1 MSKTASYIT
10 LGCKLNY
17 AETSTYERGFIN
29 AGYESVPWNKGADLF
44 VINTCSVTEHADK
57 KSRNIIRKLHK
68 VSPDATI
75 VVTGCYAQL
84 KKAEVEALEGV
95 SLVFGANEKSSLVT
109 TTLDYIAQRTEMAGS
124 DNSAACDTCH
134 GTGEHGEVTSSDNTL
149 ADTAVVTGTRH
160 EVGEHGEVTFSE
172 NALDDT
178 AAVTGTRHEAGEH
191 GDSTKMYRENVLDGT
206 KPSNSGILYRE
217 NVLSGTKSTDAAS
230 TVTPTDI
237 RTDTNSATT
246 SPQEET
252 FAAYSS
258 GEERTRSF
266 LKVQDG
272 CDNFCAYC
280 TVPYARGRSR
290 SISIDKAVSEA
301 KKIAASG
308 VKEIVLTGVNT
319 GDFGRK
325 TGESFLDLL
334 KALND
339 VQGIERYRISSIEP
353 NLLTDDIVDWIASGT
368 KFLPHF
374 HIPLQSGS
382 DTILKDVGRKYT
394 TEFFANKIAYIR
406 EKMNPKPGELN
417 ADGSKKPDV
426 FFGIDVIAGLPGET
440 DELFLETYNFL
451 KDKIKPAFIHI
462 FPYSRRAGTRSAA
475 RKDQVQDC
483 VKTKRVA
490 MLEELCKTLN
500 EDFIAS
506 QKGVREQVLF
516 EEDNNDG
523 VMSGYTGNYIKVDRP
538 WDPNLAGKIVEVTL

>member
-84 KKAEVEALEGV
+84 KKAEVEALDGV
-95 SLVFGANEKSSLVT
+95 SLVFGANEKSSLVD
-109 TTLDYIAQRTEMAGS
+109 TTLDYIAQRTES
-124 DNSAACDTCH
+124 
-134 GTGEHGEVTSSDNTL
+134 
-149 ADTAVVTGTRH
+149 
-160 EVGEHGEVTFSE
+160 
-172 NALDDT
+172 
-178 AAVTGTRHEAGEH
+178 
-191 GDSTKMYRENVLDGT
+191 
-206 KPSNSGILYRE
+206 KP
-217 NVLSGTKSTDAAS
+217 
-230 TVTPTDI
+230 
-237 RTDTNSATT
+237 TT
-246 SPQEET
+246 SQQEET

-334 KALND
+334 KALNE

-394 TEFFANKIAYIR
+394 TEFFANKIDYIR

-451 KDKIKPAFIHI
+451 RDRVKPAFIHI

-490 MLEELCKTLN
+490 MLEELCKSLN
-500 EDFIAS
+500 EEFIAS

-538 WDPNLAGKIVEVTL
+538 WNPNLAGKIVEVTL

>member
-109 TTLDYIAQRTEMAGS
+109 TTLDYIAQRTES
-124 DNSAACDTCH
+124 
-134 GTGEHGEVTSSDNTL
+134 
-149 ADTAVVTGTRH
+149 
-160 EVGEHGEVTFSE
+160 
-172 NALDDT
+172 
-178 AAVTGTRHEAGEH
+178 
-191 GDSTKMYRENVLDGT
+191 
-206 KPSNSGILYRE
+206 KP
-217 NVLSGTKSTDAAS
+217 
-230 TVTPTDI
+230 
-237 RTDTNSATT
+237 TT

-440 DELFLETYNFL
+440 DELFVETYNFL
-451 KDKIKPAFIHI
+451 KDKIKPAFIHS

-500 EDFIAS
+500 EEFIAS
-506 QKGVREQVLF
+506 QKGVREHVLF

-538 WDPNLAGKIVEVTL
+538 WDPTLAGKIVEVTL